1 MAAKSKTTSASDEK
15 TDNGQQKEQ
24 QQQTKGRRK
33 PPSPLPRR
41 KRVGRPSTKGD
52 VSLYQRTEM
61 LNHRVLS
68 REEELELGR
77 RIAVATA
84 LRDKLTDLLD
94 SRRVERELYGDRRRR
109 GAGMTSLETYEER
122 DSDVLNLPSDEELF
136 QLGMGSSFSLIQQNG
151 DDDDNNLL
159 LSEEGGF
166 TIMDQGSN
174 ELAEDF
180 SGSDSSDGDIP
191 IALQEGS
198 KFSTR
203 RLERDLAELS
213 NEDVG
218 ESLGVA
224 GGKDEVR
231 TIIREGAEARH
242 EMMQCNIKLV
252 VSIAKKWMKNN
263 PDARVAN
270 GNLRELYA
278 GGWDRPSLDEA
289 IQEGVLGLSRAID
302 KYDYE
307 KGLKFSTYSTWWI
320 TNYVRIAF
328 QTAKTG
334 PLKLPAQFY
343 TLKNQYLK
351 AIAKLTR
358 EGRPIPPIEDFAE
371 EFGTSVRRLRY
382 ALTATEAL
390 FSIDQPVNG
399 QSTKLR
405 GSSAGEIGIG
415 NGDIYLG
422 DALVW

>member
-1 MAAKSKTTSASDEK
+1 
-15 TDNGQQKEQ
+15 
-24 QQQTKGRRK
+24 
-33 PPSPLPRR
+33 
-41 KRVGRPSTKGD
+41 
-52 VSLYQRTEM
+52 
-61 LNHRVLS
+61 
-68 REEELELGR
+68 
-77 RIAVATA
+77 
-84 LRDKLTDLLD
+84 
-94 SRRVERELYGDRRRR
+94 
-109 GAGMTSLETYEER
+109 
-122 DSDVLNLPSDEELF
+122 
-136 QLGMGSSFSLIQQNG
+136 
-151 DDDDNNLL
+151 
-159 LSEEGGF
+159 
-166 TIMDQGSN
+166 
-174 ELAEDF
+174 
-180 SGSDSSDGDIP
+180 
-191 IALQEGS
+191 
-198 KFSTR
+198 
-203 RLERDLAELS
+203 
-213 NEDVG
+213 
-218 ESLGVA
+218 
-224 GGKDEVR
+224 
-231 TIIREGAEARH
+231 
-242 EMMQCNIKLV
+242 
-252 VSIAKKWMKNN
+252 MKNN

-382 ALTATEAL
+382 ALTSTEAL

-405 GSSAGEIGIG
+405 GSSAGEIGVG

>member
-1 MAAKSKTTSASDEK
+1 
-15 TDNGQQKEQ
+15 
-24 QQQTKGRRK
+24 
-33 PPSPLPRR
+33 
-41 KRVGRPSTKGD
+41 
-52 VSLYQRTEM
+52 M

-84 LRDKLTDLLD
+84 LRDKLTDLAD
-94 SRRVERELYGDRRRR
+94 SRRMEREVYGDRRRR
-109 GAGMTSLETYEER
+109 DADITSLEAYEER
-122 DSDVLNLPSDEELF
+122 DSDIRNLPSDEELF
-136 QLGMGSSFSLIQQNG
+136 QLGMGSSFSLIQG
-151 DDDDNNLL
+151 DDDNSLL

-166 TIMDQGSN
+166 TIMDQSSN

-180 SGSDSSDGDIP
+180 SGFDNSDGDIP
-191 IALQEGS
+191 ISLQEGS
-198 KFSTR
+198 KFSAR

-231 TIIREGAEARH
+231 TIIREGAEARR

-270 GNLRELYA
+270 GSLRELYE

-351 AIAKLTR
+351 AIARLTR

-405 GSSAGEIGIG
+405 GSSAGEIGVG